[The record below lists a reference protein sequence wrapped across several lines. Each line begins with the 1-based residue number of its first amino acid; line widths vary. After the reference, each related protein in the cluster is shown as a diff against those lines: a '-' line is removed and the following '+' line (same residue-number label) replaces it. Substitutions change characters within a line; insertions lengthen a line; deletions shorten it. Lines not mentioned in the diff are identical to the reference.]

1 MPTASSRIKPSK
13 KLNYW
18 ANPCEPERLHVPS
31 SFNSHNLST
40 QLRDWTAKR
49 LTGFYAQNSLGRAL
63 TSGKQAVVI
72 SPICTSHA
80 CAGP

>member
-18 ANPCEPERLHVPS
+18 AKPFEPGLIRVPGS
-31 SFNSHNLST
+31 LNSHNLST
-40 QLRDWTAKR
+40 QFRNWTAKQP
-49 LTGFYAQNSLGRAL
+49 TGFYAKNSLGQLL
-63 TSGKQAVVI
+63 TSANQAVVI
-72 SPICTSHA
+72 CPTCTSHA